1 MTNRVDYLYWTVA
14 HELIVNQGYRLFKVS
29 PAQDELWLER
39 GTSKKAKIIRLA
51 RVDFQSDRQIHQD
64 TERLTQ
70 IAESLR
76 KQLRKR
82 KINIENIYFSLNES
96 SEEGKFYLESPV
108 TSGRKNQ
115 TAVYSSLITDQTD
128 LSVWTNAHPLS
139 EIKNSIIR
147 ADHDEKTIEE
157 IKQETLA
164 FAHIVNEKDKQLFN
178 AAAPFFTYVFIVIQ
192 LGMFYLLESN
202 GGSTNTRVLIDYG
215 AKYNPLIEQGE
226 WWRFFTPIVLHIG
239 LLHLLMNTLALFYLG
254 PLIERLYGRL
264 RFLFIYLFAGFA
276 GSLMSF
282 VFTYNISAGASGAI
296 FGCFGALLYFGARYP
311 ALFFRTMGLNVLVV
325 IGINIAF
332 GFTVP
337 GIDNAGHLG
346 GLAGGFLA
354 AGIVSLPK
362 QKNLINQ
369 AIFLISTA
377 AFILIGLYIG
387 YSGLLVNKDPMAI
400 NAIAQEE
407 IQSGDYEN
415 AYKNLTDLH
424 EDGKATAETYFLISF
439 IELNEKRYEEG
450 AANLKKAIAKR
461 QDFHEAY
468 YNLALVYME
477 LGNFEE
483 ARIQAGKALDIMP
496 DHAPYQKLAK
506 ELNQ

>member
-1 MTNRVDYLYWTVA
+1 MANRVEYLYWIIA
-14 HELIVNQGYRLFKVS
+14 HELIVNGGYRLFKIS
-29 PAQDELWLER
+29 SDQNELWLENDA
-39 GTSKKAKIIRLA
+39 KKPKIIRLA
-51 RVDFQSDRQIHQD
+51 QVEFQTASQIQQD
-64 TERLTQ
+64 LNRLTQ
-70 IAESLR
+70 IGENLR

-82 KINIENIYFSLNES
+82 KINIENIYFLLNELPD
-96 SEEGKFYLESPV
+96 EESFQVDSPV
-108 TSGRKNQ
+108 AAGRRHQ

-128 LSVWTNAHPLS
+128 PSIWSSGHPLS
-139 EIKNSIIR
+139 EIKTSI
-147 ADHDEKTIEE
+147 ASEDYDDSSLEE
-157 IKQETLA
+157 IKEETLVI
-164 FAHIVNEKDKQLFN
+164 AHSANEKDRQLFN
-178 AAAPFFTYVFIVIQ
+178 ASTPFFTYVFIVIQ

-202 GGSTNTRVLIDYG
+202 GGSTNTQVLIDYG
-215 AKYNPLIEQGE
+215 AKYNPLIEQGD

-239 LLHLLMNTLALFYLG
+239 LLHLFMNTLALFYLG
-254 PLIERLYGRL
+254 PLIERIYGRF
-264 RFLFIYLFAGFA
+264 RFLFIYLLAGFS

-282 VFTYNISAGASGAI
+282 VFSYNISAGASGAI

-311 ALFFRTMGLNVLVV
+311 KLFFRTMGLNVLIV

-362 QKNLINQ
+362 QKKLINQ
-369 AIFLISTA
+369 TFFFIGAITL
-377 AFILIGLYIG
+377 ILIALYLG

-415 AYKNLTDLH
+415 AYKNLTALRD
-424 EDGKATAETYFLISF
+424 DGKATAETYFLMSF

-450 AANLKKAIAKR
+450 VANLKRAIAER
-461 QDFHEAY
+461 HNFHEAH
-468 YNLALVYME
+468 YNLALVYRE
-477 LGNFEE
+477 LEKTQE
-483 ARIQAGKALDIMP
+483 AGIHAEKALEIMP
-496 DHAPYQKLAK
+496 DHEPYQQLAE
-506 ELNQ
+506 ELNR